1 MELYPRIEE
10 ALKNAIRAKHDN
22 AKDALRMLLT
32 SIKLKEKEI
41 KRQPNDAEIQQ
52 AIASLVRQR
61 HDSIE
66 QFRQG
71 GREELAAKE
80 EEEIRI
86 LQEFLPPQLSSEEL
100 EEMVAEAV
108 LKAGAS
114 LHQRHGAS
122 DKILMPETAGRAD
135 GKIVTES
142 VRRRLE

>member
-10 ALKNAIRAKHDN
+10 ALKNAIRAKDDN

-41 KRQPNDAEIQQ
+41 KRQPNDTEIQQ
-52 AIASLVRQR
+52 AISSLVRQR

-86 LQEFLPPQLSSEEL
+86 LQEFLPPQLSPEEL
-100 EEMVAEAV
+100 EEMVEEAV

-114 LHQRHGAS
+114 SIKDMGRVM
-122 DKILMPETAGRAD
+122 KILMPETAGRAD